1 MNSKIWVLTR
11 TFTKIFLR
19 DRQAIMFMVFFPI
32 MFMLALGL
40 GSEYRPGPQTIGLH
54 IPANNADAA
63 QFVELLQNA
72 GDFIFIQ
79 GSEQE
84 LKNKLQEKV
93 ISILVILPDD
103 FSKVSSS
110 TQLQVEIDSSQSRQ
124 VWDVL
129 ASFKEA
135 LNDVERGMRE
145 TSALFKLQ
153 VEDIQPR
160 TMRYIDFLLPGIL
173 AMTLMQISIAG
184 SGFNLVEYRRK
195 GILKR
200 LFVTPLNPRDFI
212 VSVVLARLLLCLV
225 QISVLIAIA
234 VFALDVDIVGN
245 IFSLYFIVILG
256 SIIFLCIGFTLGSIA
271 KTQQAIQAFGNLV
284 IFPQMLFSGIF
295 YPIDSLPDLLQP
307 LATMLPLSFIASALR
322 EIATNGMGLLDIIPN
337 LAGITVWLIL
347 GFVMSTRLFVWK
359 EVAT

>member
-1 MNSKIWVLTR
+1 MNSKIGVLTK
-11 TFTKIFLR
+11 TFAKIFLR

-32 MFMLALGL
+32 VFMLALGF
-40 GSEYRPGPQTIGLH
+40 GSEYRPGPTTIGLH
-54 IPANNADAA
+54 IPPSNSDASR
-63 QFVELLQNA
+63 FVELLKGA
-72 GDFIFIQ
+72 GDFILVQ

-84 LKNKLQEKV
+84 LKNKLQDKAF
-93 ISILVILPDD
+93 SILVVLPDE
-103 FSKVSSS
+103 FSRAEDL
-110 TQLQVEIDSSQSRQ
+110 TQLQVLMDSSQSRE
-124 VWDVL
+124 VWDAL

-135 LNDVERGMRE
+135 LYKVERGMRE
-145 TSALFKLQ
+145 TSAMFELEVKDVQ
-153 VEDIQPR
+153 VR

-200 LFVTPLNPRDFI
+200 LFVTPLKPGDFI
-212 VSVVLARLLLCLV
+212 ISVVLARLLLCLV
-225 QISVLIAIA
+225 QVSVLIAIA
-234 VFALDVDIVGN
+234 VFFLDVKIVGN
-245 IFSLYFIVILG
+245 IFSLYFVVMLG

-295 YPIDSLPDLLQP
+295 YPIDSLPGLLQP
-307 LATMLPLSFIASALR
+307 LASVLPLSFIASALR
-322 EIATNGMGLLDIIPN
+322 EIATNGLGLLDIISD
-337 LAGITVWLIL
+337 LVGVAIWLVL

-359 EVAT
+359 EVAA